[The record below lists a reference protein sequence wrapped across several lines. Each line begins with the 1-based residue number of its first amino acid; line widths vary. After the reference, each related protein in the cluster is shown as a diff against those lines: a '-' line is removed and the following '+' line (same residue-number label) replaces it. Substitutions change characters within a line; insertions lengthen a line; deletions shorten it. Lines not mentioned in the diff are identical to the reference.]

1 MIGLLRGCFYSQAN
15 TAIQSEPTFIAHEPK
30 GSGRVEGML
39 LNSTYCSLLIRGG
52 GSELHYLMFYM
63 LILLLLH
70 DCNCYLPQ
78 NMPILLHEGEV
89 HVVNDCPTTIFVT
102 LASRFCYVLLL
113 YSFIEALIHYETSG
127 FLIANLCFSEFS
139 NYHDGC

>member
-1 MIGLLRGCFYSQAN
+1 
-15 TAIQSEPTFIAHEPK
+15 
-30 GSGRVEGML
+30 ML
-39 LNSTYCSLLIRGG
+39 LNSTYCSLLIGGG
-52 GSELHYLMFYM
+52 GSRLHHFMFSM
-63 LILLLLH
+63 LILLH

-113 YSFIEALIHYETSG
+113 LYSFIEALIHYEIPLG
-127 FLIANLCFSEFS
+127 F
-139 NYHDGC
+139 